1 MRRHDVDADSSAYFA
16 SAPDSEPGTRPLY
29 YAALCGFHEL
39 TSGAPYSIL
48 KYPQCASAEGG
59 RCGTAL
65 NSASFVGHLWT
76 VRSLLRHGVS
86 VDVRFLDSNMT
97 LFANLNLHDDNRNN
111 PLTLAAHRGRV
122 DIVRVLL
129 ERNADFKSQ
138 DRRGRTPLHDGSNY
152 PFDHFQVAQLLLEH
166 GANPNAGDII
176 ILDTGLRYMW
186 CQWVDQISTFHAFY

>member
-1 MRRHDVDADSSAYFA
+1 
-16 SAPDSEPGTRPLY
+16 
-29 YAALCGFHEL
+29 
-39 TSGAPYSIL
+39 
-48 KYPQCASAEGG
+48 SAEGG

-76 VRSLLRHGVS
+76 VLSLLRHGVS
-86 VDVRFLDSNMT
+86 VDVRFRLKHGA
-97 LFANLNLHDDNRNN
+97 ANLNLHDDNRNN

-166 GANPNAGDII
+166 GANQN
-176 ILDTGLRYMW
+176 
-186 CQWVDQISTFHAFY
+186 